1 MESRTYRRE
10 VQLSLLFNF
19 QGALSV
25 AISRRQLV
33 YYITRFSVCQAFF
46 QSFFKLFSEACLSDS
61 LAALSQGLRYYTTH
75 FIVCQGFFQSFFK
88 LFSAACLFDS
98 VCGPLSKA
106 QILYHTLSTLSIPFF
121 TFFHLFRVFSF
132 SPAQSLLYILYG
144 SFSAFLP
151 FCLTLSSFRA
161 IIFPVLLR
169 RRLL

>member
-1 MESRTYRRE
+1 MESRTSRRE

-33 YYITRFSVCQAFF
+33 YYITRFTVCQGFF

-88 LFSAACLFDS
+88 LFSVTCLFDS

-106 QILYHTLSTLSIPFF
+106 QILYHTPSPLSIPFLRF
-121 TFFHLFRVFSF
+121 SSFSMFFLFPSSPTLFHTFFL
-132 SPAQSLLYILYG
+132 PLL
-144 SFSAFLP
+144 
-151 FCLTLSSFRA
+151 
-161 IIFPVLLR
+161 V
-169 RRLL
+169 